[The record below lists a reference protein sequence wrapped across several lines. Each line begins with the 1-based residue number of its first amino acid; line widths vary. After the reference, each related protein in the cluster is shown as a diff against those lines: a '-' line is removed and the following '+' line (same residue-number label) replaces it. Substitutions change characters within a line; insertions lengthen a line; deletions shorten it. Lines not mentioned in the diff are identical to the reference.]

1 MTERSLQQLLDDIKA
16 HIAAGRKIEAI
27 KLYRDATG
35 AGLAEAK
42 EAVELI
48 EAGKPPKPDSNAS
61 LGGDRAL
68 LAVSDLVAQGN
79 KIEAIRR
86 YREATGLGLKEAKD
100 AVDALER
107 QVNPD
112 AVLARDAAVGRT
124 LRLLVLALLIVV
136 GAVVLVFVLSQP

>member
-1 MTERSLQQLLDDIKA
+1 MTERSLQQLLDEIKG

-48 EAGKPPKPDSNAS
+48 EAGRPPKTESGAVIGD
-61 LGGDRAL
+61 DRAL
-68 LAVSDLVAQGN
+68 HAVSALVAKGN
-79 KIEAIRR
+79 KIEASKR

-112 AVLARDAAVGRT
+112 AVLARDAAMGRT
-124 LRLLVLALLIVV
+124 LRLLVFTLLVVV
-136 GAVVLVFVLSQP
+136 GAVALVFVLSRP

>member
-1 MTERSLQQLLDDIKA
+1 MTERSLQQLLADIKG

-42 EAVELI
+42 EAIELI
-48 EAGKPPKPDSNAS
+48 EAGKPPKDSTRAAI
-61 LGGDRAL
+61 GDDRAL
-68 LAVSDLVAQGN
+68 LAVSDLVAKGD

-112 AVLARDAAVGRT
+112 AVVARNAAMGRT
-124 LRLLVLALLIVV
+124 LRLLMFALLIVV
-136 GAVVLVFVLSQP
+136 GAVVLVFALSRP